1 MTTNDQI
8 RLAALEIYYAEGEI
22 TQRELAEL
30 EALRDKAGQGWLLDP
45 GPQEPAQEP
54 VSDHGAELPADSPS
68 PSMATTGVSR
78 PISSARDCSCE
89 PTGASTAPPQTPP
102 LPQASFRDNP
112 ETRNRVA

>member
-1 MTTNDQI
+1 MTKTEEI

-54 VSDHGAELPADSPS
+54 IPDHRAEITRRLARPLSGRDRGEQADLF
-68 PSMATTGVSR
+68 GQ
-78 PISSARDCSCE
+78 
-89 PTGASTAPPQTPP
+89 G
-102 LPQASFRDNP
+102 LLL
-112 ETRNRVA
+112 